1 MVRYRFS
8 NFSERG
14 QKGSFPLISQPE
26 ESAIFRELRNSWRI
40 KQLQDYSYQTWF
52 SKLEYAVRDRMSSR
66 TLVWGNERELAF
78 IFFSLL
84 LYFGQWRDPKI
95 RKTVILAYAG

>member
-1 MVRYRFS
+1 
-8 NFSERG
+8 
-14 QKGSFPLISQPE
+14 
-26 ESAIFRELRNSWRI
+26 
-40 KQLQDYSYQTWF
+40 
-52 SKLEYAVRDRMSSR
+52 MSSR